1 MVQRHKLAHQLSPS
15 STKGTSWILL
25 ISKEKRFFNILGAVH
40 TWPIEADILWRR
52 ENVLCVPNVWP
63 APGLQVDL
71 TSWRAQSAAMY
82 PAREHLLRP

>member
-1 MVQRHKLAHQLSPS
+1 MR
-15 STKGTSWILL
+15 
-25 ISKEKRFFNILGAVH
+25 R
-40 TWPIEADILWRR
+40 WPLPLQP
-52 ENVLCVPNVWP
+52 LCVSNVWP

>member
-1 MVQRHKLAHQLSPS
+1 MLLK
-15 STKGTSWILL
+15 KGLVISGGFRARRAPTPAIRSAANEPNTGFIVPLL
-25 ISKEKRFFNILGAVH
+25 KPF
-40 TWPIEADILWRR
+40 ADRTR
-52 ENVLCVPNVWP
+52 AADMAQLCVPNVWP

>member
-1 MVQRHKLAHQLSPS
+1 MNSGGTASIRIALTQKNDDAGGWGQVQV
-15 STKGTSWILL
+15 
-25 ISKEKRFFNILGAVH
+25 GAGETDGLQVH
-40 TWPIEADILWRR
+40 RYNDAAAAFP
-52 ENVLCVPNVWP
+52 CVYRNVWP